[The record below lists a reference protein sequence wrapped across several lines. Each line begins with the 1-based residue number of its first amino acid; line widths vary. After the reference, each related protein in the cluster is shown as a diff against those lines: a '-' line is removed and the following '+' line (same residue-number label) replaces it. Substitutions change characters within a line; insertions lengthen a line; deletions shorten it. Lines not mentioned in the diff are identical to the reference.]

1 MVHPPLN
8 IILLSSVALG
18 SLVVVPRLLLLLR
31 LLRGLSLP
39 TIIVLTRSALDI
51 PLGTSVRKMPLFP
64 TLEASIAS
72 ERCGVV
78 VSRRGTDWSAL
89 SILLGSGALS

>member
-8 IILLSSVALG
+8 IILLSSVTLG
-18 SLVVVPRLLLLLR
+18 SLVVVPRLLLL

-51 PLGTSVRKMPLFP
+51 PLGASVRKMPFFP

-78 VSRRGTDWSAL
+78 VSRRGTEWSVL